1 MKTIEMPRAVDEE
14 LLVKLRAVANPVRYR
29 ILQILA
35 ERGDCQC
42 GSPGDE
48 LPIAPSTL
56 SQHLKVLREAG
67 RGGVHQRPEGQL
79 LAAHHGHRGE
89 DAAEDPAEEGD
100 AALPHGEHLER
111 AIRVVSPVVQRVG
124 ESGADESADRGSVQH
139 RVNDLVVNAEAP
151 GGRQQ
156 EPSSGD
162 EPDRGEDPV
171 WGDLQR
177 AELERHDRIELE
189 EGDRGHRRPDTGGR

>member
-1 MKTIEMPRAVDEE
+1 MIRRPPR
-14 LLVKLRAVANPVRYR
+14 
-29 ILQILA
+29 
-35 ERGDCQC
+35 
-42 GSPGDE
+42 
-48 LPIAPSTL
+48 STRTDTRFPYTTL
-56 SQHLKVLREAG
+56 FRS
-67 RGGVHQRPEGQL
+67 
-79 LAAHHGHRGE
+79 
-89 DAAEDPAEEGD
+89 
-100 AALPHGEHLER
+100 LER
-111 AIRVVSPVVQRVG
+111 AIRVVSPVIQRVG

-139 RVNDLVVNAEAP
+139 RVHDLVVNAEAP

-189 EGDRGHRRPDTGGR
+189 EGDRGHRRPDRSEEHTSELQSRMPTSDAVFGLIK